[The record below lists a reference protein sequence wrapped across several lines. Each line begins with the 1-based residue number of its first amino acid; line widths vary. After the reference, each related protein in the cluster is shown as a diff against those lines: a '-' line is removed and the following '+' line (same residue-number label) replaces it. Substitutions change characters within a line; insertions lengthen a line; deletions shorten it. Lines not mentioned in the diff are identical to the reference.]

1 MLDVREILRQLQA
14 GESLRQ
20 VAEQVGVSRLTVS
33 KYRAWAAAR
42 GLLDGPLPT
51 PDELTRLVEHDRLTR
66 PPVLPTSSVEPYR
79 AVVVD
84 LHQRGVEM
92 MTIFHRLRDEH
103 GYTGTYSSV
112 RRFVHTLEPPQPEVT
127 IRIERAPGEEAQVD
141 FGYAGRMLD
150 AQGQPHRAWAF
161 VMTLSYS
168 RHQYTEFVFDQTVA
182 TWLQLHQHAFESFGG
197 VPRKIV
203 LDNLK
208 AGLVKACFDEP
219 QVQRT
224 YRDCAEHYGFLIA
237 PCRVR
242 EPQEKGK
249 VESGVHYVQR
259 SFLAGR
265 EMAALTANNAAV
277 RQWVAHTAGVRDHG
291 TTHWQPLVQ
300 FQQVERAALLPLPAT
315 PFELAMW
322 KRVKV
327 HRDCYVQFDKAYYS
341 APFRSV
347 GQTLWVRG
355 TAGRIELYADH
366 ALIATHP
373 RAALPG
379 HRETNLAHLP
389 IVKADALTLT
399 AERCREQAALIG
411 PATQQAVE
419 QLLMERPLDRLR
431 TVRTVLRLAEA
442 YTPSRLE
449 RACARAL
456 RFDTATYRSL
466 KQILQQGLDAAE
478 PESQAVIA
486 VPSAPPLFARPTH
499 ELLGGGGV

>member
-1 MLDVREILRQLQA
+1 
-14 GESLRQ
+14 
-20 VAEQVGVSRLTVS
+20 
-33 KYRAWAAAR
+33 
-42 GLLDGPLPT
+42 
-51 PDELTRLVEHDRLTR
+51 
-66 PPVLPTSSVEPYR
+66 
-79 AVVVD
+79 
-84 LHQRGVEM
+84 
-92 MTIFHRLRDEH
+92 
-103 GYTGTYSSV
+103 
-112 RRFVHTLEPPQPEVT
+112 
-127 IRIERAPGEEAQVD
+127 
-141 FGYAGRMLD
+141 
-150 AQGQPHRAWAF
+150 
-161 VMTLSYS
+161 
-168 RHQYTEFVFDQTVA
+168 
-182 TWLQLHQHAFESFGG
+182 
-197 VPRKIV
+197 
-203 LDNLK
+203 
-208 AGLVKACFDEP
+208 
-219 QVQRT
+219 
-224 YRDCAEHYGFLIA
+224 
-237 PCRVR
+237 
-242 EPQEKGK
+242 
-249 VESGVHYVQR
+249 
-259 SFLAGR
+259 
-265 EMAALTANNAAV
+265 
-277 RQWVAHTAGVRDHG
+277 
-291 TTHWQPLVQ
+291 
-300 FQQVERAALLPLPAT
+300 
-315 PFELAMW
+315 MW

-347 GQTLWVRG
+347 GQTLWVRC